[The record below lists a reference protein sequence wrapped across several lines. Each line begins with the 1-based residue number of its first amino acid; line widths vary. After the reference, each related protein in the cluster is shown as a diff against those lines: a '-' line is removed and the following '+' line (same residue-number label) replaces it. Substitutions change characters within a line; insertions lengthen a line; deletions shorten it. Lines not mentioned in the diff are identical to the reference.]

1 MSRVKPPERRKMIRA
16 TVARTTRISR
26 NFVTVTLTGDELA
39 EFEHQGFDQCVR
51 LFFRRDGQ
59 DLLTMPTFSNNAWLA
74 QFLLTRVAHRPWVRN
89 YTVRAF
95 RTDPL
100 EMDIEFAL
108 HGDAGPASV
117 FATSALP
124 GDPVGIFDEGIGYL
138 PTADASRQLIVA
150 DESAVPAA
158 LAILE
163 RAPETLSADV
173 YLEVPHTDDIRE
185 LETKATV
192 TVHWLARNDSG
203 EVPGKLALRTLKD
216 TTLPEIPQY
225 TWVAGESALA
235 TGVRRH
241 LVQERSV
248 PKSAVTFI
256 GYWRHGKA
264 SPG

>member
-1 MSRVKPPERRKMIRA
+1 MSRAKPPERRKMIRA
-16 TVARTTRISR
+16 TVARTSRISR
-26 NFVTVTLTGDELA
+26 NFVTVTLTGEELA

-59 DLLTMPTFSNNAWLA
+59 DILNMPTFSNNAWLA
-74 QFLLTRVAHRPWVRN
+74 QFLLTRVTNRPWVRN

-108 HGDAGPASV
+108 HGDTGPASV
-117 FATSALP
+117 FATSAQP

-138 PTADASRQLIVA
+138 PAADAARQLIVA

-163 RAPETLSADV
+163 GAPETLQADV
-173 YLEVPHTDDIRE
+173 YLEVPDADDIRE
-185 LETKATV
+185 VETPADV
-192 TVHWLARNDSG
+192 TVHWLARNGSG
-203 EVPGKLALRTLKD
+203 DVPGNLALRTLRSSSFSVV
-216 TTLPEIPQY
+216 PQY
-225 TWVAGESALA
+225 TWVAGESALV
-235 TGVRRH
+235 TGVRRY
-241 LVQERSV
+241 LVQEVSV
-248 PKSAVTFI
+248 PRSTVTFI
-256 GYWRHGKA
+256 GYWRYGRA

>member
-1 MSRVKPPERRKMIRA
+1 MSRVKPPERRAMIRA
-16 TVARTTRISR
+16 TVARTSRTSR

-39 EFEHQGFDQCVR
+39 RFEPQGFDQCVR

-59 DLLTMPTFSNNAWLA
+59 DVLTMPTFSNNAWLA
-74 QFLLTRVAHRPWVRN
+74 QFLLTRTAHRPWVRN

-117 FATSALP
+117 FATSARP
-124 GDPVGIFDEGIGYL
+124 GDPVGVFDEGIGYL
-138 PTADASRQLIVA
+138 PGKDATRQLLVA

-163 RAPETLSADV
+163 HAPDTLHADV
-173 YLEVPHTDDIRE
+173 YLEVPHADDVRE
-185 LETKATV
+185 LDTRDTV
-192 TVHWLARNDSG
+192 TVHWLARDGSG
-203 EVPGKLALRTLKD
+203 DVPGKLALDTIRA
-216 TTLPEIPQY
+216 TTLPQPPHY

-248 PKSAVTFI
+248 PKSTVSFI